1 MTEMEKMGTV
11 VENTATTSSEKFT
24 NNKAVLTYLAEKFP
38 RCFILEGE
46 AKPLKINIFQDLAA
60 RLADD
65 SKVSKT
71 QLRQVLRAYT
81 TNWRY
86 LHGCREG
93 AERVDLDGNPCGV
106 LDAEHVAFAAQQ
118 LAEAKAKVAEKR
130 AAERK
135 AAQAEKAAK
144 RKVAP
149 SKTKRTQ
156 SQHSKTRQ
164 NRQLPKLEVLSLEAI
179 SQLEKGS
186 LVKVKA
192 GEKVQQ
198 ATVLETNKEGT
209 VRVEFRNG
217 LVMSVSADRLFA

>member
-198 ATVLETNKEGT
+198 ATVLETNKERT